1 MKRLILA
8 AAVAASTL
16 ASAKAMSGHWWAHW
30 DSNNHYCEFFVE
42 GEGTP
47 DSCPHGGSCT
57 TQSTI
62 AVLD

>member
-8 AAVAASTL
+8 AAIAATTL

-30 DSNNHYCEFFVE
+30 DSNNHYCEFYVD